1 MDGITALG
9 TLSTAIFL
17 GTYMFFWPQ
26 QILRK
31 LPYTSQTVALAVS
44 AVIEEQG
51 LETQVKW
58 TNDVL
63 IGGKK
68 AAGILCDAFP
78 VEGGSMLLMGI
89 GLNVNMDAEAAHQ
102 KFLTTEDAMKIE
114 FTSMAIASR
123 NSFDLEGITSSL
135 SRNLV
140 DRLITLQN
148 GQFAEHLL
156 PEVESR
162 LAFRGETVVFSDG
175 DERLE
180 NVIFEGLTSDG
191 FARLRDENGVIQ
203 EKMTGRIR
211 PHHSL
216 SW

>member
-1 MDGITALG
+1 
-9 TLSTAIFL
+9 
-17 GTYMFFWPQ
+17 
-26 QILRK
+26 
-31 LPYTSQTVALAVS
+31 
-44 AVIEEQG
+44 
-51 LETQVKW
+51 
-58 TNDVL
+58 
-63 IGGKK
+63 
-68 AAGILCDAFP
+68 
-78 VEGGSMLLMGI
+78 MLLMGI

-162 LAFRGETVVFSDG
+162 LAFRGQTVVFSDG
-175 DERLE
+175 DERLD

-211 PHHSL
+211 PHH
-216 SW
+216 